1 MNESMPNPVKKKKSN
16 NYIDN
21 KKFYTEMVV
30 YRRLYEETVKA
41 GEQRPLVSRYIGECI
56 MLIATRLA
64 TRPNFVGYSYKDE
77 MISDGIENCLA
88 YLHNFNPEK
97 STNPFAYFTQIIYYA
112 FLRRIQKEKKQLYI
126 KHKSFE
132 NSMIMNTLVDMAP
145 EDRTHYSAAFINVS
159 EKLGELVEKFE
170 AKNIPIA
177 KPKKGIERFIE
188 GDENEQT

>member
-1 MNESMPNPVKKKKSN
+1 MKEPLLTPTPVKKKKAN

-30 YRRLYEETVKA
+30 YRRLYEETLIA
-41 GEQRPLVSRYIGECI
+41 GEPRPLVSRYIGECI

-145 EDRTHYSAAFINVS
+145 EDRSHYSAAFINVS
-159 EKLGELVEKFE
+159 EKLSELVQKFE
-170 AKNIPIA
+170 AKNPIA
-177 KPKKGIERFIE
+177 PKAKKGIEKFIE
-188 GDENEQT
+188 DDENE

>member
-1 MNESMPNPVKKKKSN
+1 MNESQPNPAKKKKTN

-30 YRRLYEETVKA
+30 YRRLYDESVEA
-41 GEQRPLVSRYIGECI
+41 GEPRPIVSRYIGECI
-56 MLIATRLA
+56 MLIANRLA

-88 YLHNFNPEK
+88 YIHNFNPEK
-97 STNPFAYFTQIIYYA
+97 SKNPFAYFTQIIYYA

-145 EDRTHYSAAFINVS
+145 EDQSHYSAAFINVS

-170 AKNIPIA
+170 AKNPVTTKA
-177 KPKKGIERFIE
+177 KKGVEKFIE
-188 GDENEQT
+188 DDDNE

>member
-1 MNESMPNPVKKKKSN
+1 MSESTPNPVKKKKSN

-21 KKFYTEMVV
+21 KKFYAEMII
-30 YRRLYEETVKA
+30 YRRLYDESVIA
-41 GEQRPLVSRYIGECI
+41 GAPRPIVSRYIGECI

-77 MISDGIENCLA
+77 MISDGLENCLA
-88 YLHNFNPEK
+88 YIHNFNPEK

-145 EDRTHYSAAFINVS
+145 EDKSHYAAAFINVS

-170 AKNIPIA
+170 AKNPVA
-177 KPKKGIERFIE
+177 SKAKKGVEKFIE
-188 GDENEQT
+188 DDNDET

>member
-1 MNESMPNPVKKKKSN
+1 MSESTPNPVKKKKSN

-21 KKFYTEMVV
+21 KKFYAEMII
-30 YRRLYEETVKA
+30 YRRLYDESVIA
-41 GEQRPLVSRYIGECI
+41 GAPRPIVSRYIGECI

-88 YLHNFNPEK
+88 YIHNFNPEK

-145 EDRTHYSAAFINVS
+145 EDKSHYAAAFINVS

-170 AKNIPIA
+170 AKNPVA
-177 KPKKGIERFIE
+177 SKAKKGVEKFIE
-188 GDENEQT
+188 DDNDET

>member
-1 MNESMPNPVKKKKSN
+1 MKESMPNPVKKKKPT

-21 KKFYTEMVV
+21 KKFYAEMII
-30 YRRLYEETVKA
+30 YRRMYDESVAA
-41 GEQRPLVSRYIGECI
+41 GEPRPIVSRYIGECI

-88 YLHNFNPEK
+88 YIHNFNPEK

-145 EDRTHYSAAFINVS
+145 EDQSHYSAAFINVS

-170 AKNIPIA
+170 AKNPVTPKA
-177 KPKKGIERFIE
+177 KKGIEKFIE
-188 GDENEQT
+188 DDNDET

>member
-1 MNESMPNPVKKKKSN
+1 MTESTPNPVKKKKAN

-21 KKFYTEMVV
+21 KKFYAEMII
-30 YRRLYEETVKA
+30 YRRLYDESLIA
-41 GEQRPLVSRYIGECI
+41 GEPRPIVSRYIGECI

-88 YLHNFNPEK
+88 YIHNFNPEK

-145 EDRTHYSAAFINVS
+145 EDRSHYSAAFINVS
-159 EKLGELVEKFE
+159 EKLSELVEKFE
-170 AKNIPIA
+170 AKNPIA
-177 KPKKGIERFIE
+177 PKAKKGVEKFIE
-188 GDENEQT
+188 DDENE

>member
-1 MNESMPNPVKKKKSN
+1 MNESQPNPVKKKKTN

-30 YRRLYEETVKA
+30 YRRLYDESVEA
-41 GEQRPLVSRYIGECI
+41 GEPRPIVSRYIGECI
-56 MLIATRLA
+56 MLIANRLA

-88 YLHNFNPEK
+88 YIHNFNPEK
-97 STNPFAYFTQIIYYA
+97 SKNPFAYFTQIIYYA

-145 EDRTHYSAAFINVS
+145 EDQSHYSAAFINVS

-170 AKNIPIA
+170 AKNPVTTKA
-177 KPKKGIERFIE
+177 KKGVEKFIE
-188 GDENEQT
+188 DDDNE

>member
-1 MNESMPNPVKKKKSN
+1 
-16 NYIDN
+16 
-21 KKFYTEMVV
+21 
-30 YRRLYEETVKA
+30 
-41 GEQRPLVSRYIGECI
+41 
-56 MLIATRLA
+56 
-64 TRPNFVGYSYKDE
+64 

-145 EDRTHYSAAFINVS
+145 EDQSHYSAAFINVS

-170 AKNIPIA
+170 AKNPA
-177 KPKKGIERFIE
+177 TTKAKKGIEKFIE
-188 GDENEQT
+188 DDENE

>member
-1 MNESMPNPVKKKKSN
+1 MKESMPNPVKKKKPT

-21 KKFYTEMVV
+21 KKFYTEMVI
-30 YRRLYEETVKA
+30 YRRLCDEAKEA
-41 GEQRPLVSRYIGECI
+41 GEERPVVSRYIGECI
-56 MLIATRLA
+56 MMIATRLA

-88 YLHNFNPEK
+88 YIHNFNPEK

-145 EDRTHYSAAFINVS
+145 EDQSHYSAAFINVS

-170 AKNIPIA
+170 SKNPVTPKA
-177 KPKKGIERFIE
+177 KKGVEKFIE
-188 GDENEQT
+188 DDPDEV

>member
-1 MNESMPNPVKKKKSN
+1 MEDSMPHPVKKKKPN

-30 YRRLYEETVKA
+30 YRRLCDEAAAA
-41 GEQRPLVSRYIGECI
+41 GQPRPIVSRYIGECI
-56 MLIATRLA
+56 MMIANRLA

-88 YLHNFNPEK
+88 YIHNFNPEK

-132 NSMIMNTLVDMAP
+132 NSIIMNTLVDMAP
-145 EDRTHYSAAFINVS
+145 EDKNHYSAAFINVS

-170 AKNIPIA
+170 AKNPITP
-177 KPKKGIERFIE
+177 KTKKGVEKFIE
-188 GDENEQT
+188 DDTDET

>member
-1 MNESMPNPVKKKKSN
+1 MSEPTPNPVKKKKSN

-21 KKFYTEMVV
+21 KKFYAEMII
-30 YRRLYEETVKA
+30 YRRLYDESLIA
-41 GEQRPLVSRYIGECI
+41 GAPRPIVSRYIGECI

-88 YLHNFNPEK
+88 YIHNFNPEK

-145 EDRTHYSAAFINVS
+145 EDKSHYAAAFINVS

-170 AKNIPIA
+170 AKNPVA
-177 KPKKGIERFIE
+177 SKAKKGVEKFIE
-188 GDENEQT
+188 DDNDET